1 MKRLLI
7 ASLVCLTTALFANT
21 WTDPETEIVW
31 EYSVE
36 NGKACLGVSV
46 PKAGI
51 RPAVSTSTEG
61 EIVVPVVING
71 YPTEIAHGFY
81 ECNQI
86 TAIKIPEGVGG
97 CGNYSF
103 AYCDA
108 LEEIIYS
115 STVLSSG
122 QAYGSANLKSVVL
135 AEGMKYISN
144 SAFSSTKLE
153 NVVLPESITSIGRRA
168 FADTPLTEIIIKQNV
183 SSVEDSC
190 FSGCTNLTTVI
201 FNNSI
206 NKISLETHLFSGCSN
221 ISTLKLP
228 KNVTL
233 VEGTFANMCC
243 QTLYIMNSPEEW
255 PKTAFGKDAT
265 TSTTRLGT
273 VYVPPEYLI
282 EWGEYFKTLPIDFQP
297 VQLLPMTAHIEIVK
311 PFQNGGSIEISS
323 QTPEW
328 GEPVTISAI
337 ANESHIFLGWSS
349 NIAEISGSEATLTFT
364 MPEETVTLV
373 ANFFPKA
380 LQQSWNETYV
390 QSQIRAGELIT
401 SDQLQEMALSAPVI
415 EVKDGSATVGISV
428 VKASSVD
435 GEWEAVELESNATT
449 VESDKIQVSL
459 PADEKAAF
467 YKFVVPE
474 KQ

>member
-7 ASLVCLTTALFANT
+7 ASLVCLTTALFADT
-21 WTDPETEIVW
+21 WTDPETGIVW
-31 EYSVE
+31 EYSVA

-46 PKAGI
+46 PKVGI
-51 RPAVSTSTEG
+51 RPAVSISTEG
-61 EIVVPVVING
+61 EIVVPIAING
-71 YPTEIAHGFY
+71 YPTEIAYGFY
-81 ECNQI
+81 ECNKI

-97 CGNYSF
+97 CGSYSF
-103 AYCDA
+103 AYCEA

-135 AEGMKYISN
+135 AEGMKDISP
-144 SAFSSTKLE
+144 SAFSRTQLE
-153 NVVLPESITSIGRRA
+153 KVILPESITSIGYSA
-168 FADTPLTEIIIKQNV
+168 FEDTPLTEIIIKQNV
-183 SSVEDSC
+183 SSIGGNC
-190 FSGCTNLTTVI
+190 FNGCTNLTTVI

-206 NKISLETHLFSGCSN
+206 NKISLGTHLFSGCSN

-243 QTLYIMNSPEEW
+243 QTLYIVNSPKEW
-255 PKTAFGKDAT
+255 PKTAFGKDAA
-265 TSTTRLGT
+265 TSKTRLGT
-273 VYVPPEYLI
+273 VYVPSEYLI
-282 EWGEYFKTLPIDFQP
+282 EWDEYFKTLPVDFQP
-297 VQLLPMTAHIEIVK
+297 AQLLPMTAHVEIIQ
-311 PFQNGGSIEISS
+311 PFQNGGVVEISS

-328 GEPVTISAI
+328 GDSVTISAI

-349 NIAEISGSEATLTFT
+349 NIADIRGDETTLTFT
-364 MPEETVTLV
+364 MPEKTVTLV

-380 LQQSWNETYV
+380 LQQVWNETYV
-390 QSQIRAGELIT
+390 QSQIKAGELIT
-401 SDQLQEMALSAPVI
+401 LNQLQEMALSEPVI
-415 EVKDGSATVGISV
+415 EVKEGAATVGISMM
-428 VKASSVD
+428 KASSVD
-435 GEWEAVELESNATT
+435 GEWEVIELDSNATA
-449 VESDKIQVSL
+449 VESDKIQVTV

-474 KQ
+474 NQ

>member
-1 MKRLLI
+1 MKQFLI
-7 ASLVCLTTALFANT
+7 ALIVSLTTALFADT
-21 WTDPETEIVW
+21 WTDPETGIVW
-31 EYSVE
+31 EYSMA
-36 NGKACLGVSV
+36 NGKACLGVAI
-46 PKAGI
+46 PKSGI
-51 RPAVSTSTEG
+51 HPAVSTSTEG
-61 EIVVPVVING
+61 EIVVPVAING
-71 YPTEIAHGFY
+71 YPTEIAYGFY

-103 AYCDA
+103 AYCEA
-108 LEEIIYS
+108 LEEIIYP

-122 QAYGSANLKSVVL
+122 QAYGCTNLKSVVL
-135 AEGMKYISN
+135 TEGMKYISDT
-144 SAFSSTKLE
+144 AFSRTKLE

-168 FADTPLTEIIIKQNV
+168 FEDTPLTEILIKQNV
-183 SSVEDSC
+183 SRIEDSC
-190 FSGCTNLTTVI
+190 FSGCSNLSTII
-201 FNNSI
+201 FDNS
-206 NKISLETHLFSGCSN
+206 NDEISLGTYLFSGCSD
-221 ISTLKLP
+221 ISILKLP

-243 QTLYIMNSPEEW
+243 QTFYIMNSPEEW

-265 TSTTRLGT
+265 ASTTRLGT
-273 VYVPPEYLI
+273 VYVPLEYLI

-297 VQLLPMTAHIEIVK
+297 VQLLPMTAHIEIVQ

-401 SDQLQEMALSAPVI
+401 SDQLQEMALSTPVI
-415 EVKDGSATVGISV
+415 EVKDGTATVGISV
-428 VKASSVD
+428 VKASSVE
-435 GEWEAVELESNATT
+435 GEWEAVELEANATT